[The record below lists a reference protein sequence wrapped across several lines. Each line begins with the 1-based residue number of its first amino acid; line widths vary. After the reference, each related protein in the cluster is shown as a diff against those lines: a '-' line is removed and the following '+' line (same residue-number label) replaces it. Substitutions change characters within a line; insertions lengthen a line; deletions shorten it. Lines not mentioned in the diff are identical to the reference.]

1 MHGKP
6 EDVLEP
12 SSRLTAASFHA
23 HHRRTIMSG
32 RTSSPIG
39 RSFAALSYGQTV
51 RSADSESSFIPPA
64 LAKLCPAADGN
75 TAPATRSRVSGVNVS
90 VFVDMRPRLFAIA
103 YRILGNAAEAEDVV
117 QDAWLRW
124 QTSDR
129 SVVLNA
135 PAYLA
140 TTTTRLAINLA
151 QSARLRRE
159 VYFGTWPEPVD
170 PRLDPQ
176 SEVEQGEALEHA
188 VLVLLST
195 LSPKERAAYVLRE
208 AFNYPYRQIAGLLQL
223 AEANARQLV
232 ARARKRVA
240 DNKPRPTARSAEGQR
255 LLDAFIAAAQKGDLS
270 TLEEHFASDIAC

>member
-1 MHGKP
+1 VNG
-6 EDVLEP
+6 
-12 SSRLTAASFHA
+12 
-23 HHRRTIMSG
+23 
-32 RTSSPIG
+32 
-39 RSFAALSYGQTV
+39 LS
-51 RSADSESSFIPPA
+51 I
-64 LAKLCPAADGN
+64 
-75 TAPATRSRVSGVNVS
+75 
-90 VFVDMRPRLFAIA
+90 FVDTRPRLFAIA

-124 QTSDR
+124 QTMDS

-135 PAYLA
+135 PAFLA

-151 QSARLRRE
+151 QSAHSRRE
-159 VYFGTWPEPVD
+159 VYPGTWLREPVD
-170 PRLDPQ
+170 THLDPL

-188 VLVLLST
+188 VLVLLQT

-208 AFNYPYRQIAGLLQL
+208 AFSYPYRQIAGILQL

-240 DNKPRPTARSAEGQR
+240 DNKRRPPPRSAERRQ

-270 TLEEHFASDIAC
+270 ALEEHFASDIAS

>member
-1 MHGKP
+1 
-6 EDVLEP
+6 
-12 SSRLTAASFHA
+12 
-23 HHRRTIMSG
+23 MSG
-32 RTSSPIG
+32 GTSSPT
-39 RSFAALSYGQTV
+39 RRALAALSYGQTV
-51 RSADSESSFIPPA
+51 RSTGSESSVIRPP
-64 LAKLCPAADGN
+64 LAKLYAAADGKK
-75 TAPATRSRVSGVNVS
+75 APATRSPVSGVNGLS

-124 QTSDR
+124 QAIDR

-135 PAYLA
+135 PAFLA

-159 VYFGTWPEPVD
+159 VYPGTWLREPVD
-170 PRLDPQ
+170 TRLDPQ
-176 SEVEQGEALEHA
+176 SEAEQGEALEHA
-188 VLVLLST
+188 VLVLLET

-208 AFNYPYRQIAGLLQL
+208 AFDYPYRQIAGILQL

-240 DNKPRPTARSAEGQR
+240 DSKPPPPTRSAERQR
-255 LLDAFIAAAQKGDLS
+255 LLDAFIAAVQQGDLS
-270 TLEEHFASDIAC
+270 ALEEHFASDIVP

>member
-1 MHGKP
+1 MYGRIA
-6 EDVLEP
+6 
-12 SSRLTAASFHA
+12 SR
-23 HHRRTIMSG
+23 
-32 RTSSPIG
+32 IG
-39 RSFAALSYGQTV
+39 CAFAALSYGQTG
-51 RSADSESSFIPPA
+51 RSAGSESSFIPSA

-75 TAPATRSRVSGVNVS
+75 TPRATRSRVSGVNGLS

-103 YRILGNAAEAEDVV
+103 YRILGNAAAAEDVV

-124 QTSDR
+124 QTTDR
-129 SVVLNA
+129 RVVLNA
-135 PAYLA
+135 AAYLA

-159 VYFGTWPEPVD
+159 VYPGTWLPEPVD
-170 PRLDPQ
+170 TRFDPQ

-208 AFNYPYRQIAGLLQL
+208 AFNYPYRRIAGILQL

-240 DNKPRPTARSAEGQR
+240 DNKPRPPARSTERQR
-255 LLDAFIAAAQKGDLS
+255 LLDAFTAAARKGDLS
-270 TLEEHFASDIAC
+270 ALEEHFASDIAS